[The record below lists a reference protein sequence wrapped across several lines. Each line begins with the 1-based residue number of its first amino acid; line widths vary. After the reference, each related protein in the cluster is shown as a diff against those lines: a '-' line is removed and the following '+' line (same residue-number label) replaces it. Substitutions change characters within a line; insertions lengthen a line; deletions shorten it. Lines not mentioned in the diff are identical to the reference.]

1 MTRLAFLDGLR
12 ALAALTVL
20 LHHARLQVWPKAH
33 GFEGRLA
40 VDLFIVLSGFCLT
53 LPLLKT
59 STLQGGT
66 LHFLRRR
73 VRRILPAY
81 YGALAL
87 SLALI
92 WTLIGAQTGSHW
104 DFSLPVTRNGIIA
117 HLFLL
122 QDVFHPHEINH
133 AMWSIAVEWH
143 IYFLF
148 PLLVLAWR
156 WLGPGPNAVLALA
169 LSLTVFHCLHTTVL
183 RGVTVH
189 FVGLFAL
196 GMLGASLAFG
206 RATRLERAWPS
217 LTAALTAAVAILLA
231 CGFGAHLSS
240 SRAAVLETAVG
251 LATMT
256 LLVVVARRPEGTL
269 NRLLSWKP
277 LAQVGLCSYSLYLIH
292 APLLQVAWQ
301 YMVLPL
307 RLGPLGSFLM
317 LVGIGGPAIV
327 GLSCVFFRL
336 LEQPFLQAPA
346 ATTVTPPRLDA
357 AAPGAGV

>member
-1 MTRLAFLDGLR
+1 MILIGLSE
-12 ALAALTVL
+12 TNTI
-20 LHHARLQVWPKAH
+20 
-33 GFEGRLA
+33 G
-40 VDLFIVLSGFCLT
+40 
-53 LPLLKT
+53 
-59 STLQGGT
+59 
-66 LHFLRRR
+66 
-73 VRRILPAY
+73 Y

-92 WTLIGAQTGSHW
+92 GTLIGAQTGSHW
-104 DFSLPVTRNGIIA
+104 DVSLPVTRNGLIA

-133 AMWSIAVEWH
+133 ALWSIAVEWH

-156 WLGPGPNAVLALA
+156 RLGPWTNAVLALA
-169 LSLTVFHCLHTTVL
+169 LSLTVFHGLGSTVF

-196 GMLGASLAFG
+196 GMLGASLAFD
-206 RATRLERAWPS
+206 RAMRLARVWPA
-217 LTAALTAAVAILLA
+217 LTAALAVVAAILLT

-240 SRAAVLETAVG
+240 SHAAVLEIAVG

-256 LLVVVARRPEGTL
+256 LLVTVAQRPGGAL
-269 NRLLSWKP
+269 ARLLSWRP
-277 LAQVGLCSYSLYLIH
+277 LVQVGLFSYSLYLIH

-301 YMVLPL
+301 YMVTPF

-317 LVGIGGPAIV
+317 LVGVGGPAIV
-327 GLSCVFFRL
+327 GLSQLFFRL
-336 LEQPFLQAPA
+336 IERPFQRPYA
-346 ATTVTPPRLDA
+346 ATTVTAPRCGA
-357 AAPGAGV
+357 ASPGAGA